1 MSTQR
6 TIPMSAAPQPRRA
19 ARRRVE
25 GRGPP
30 TSPRPPAE
38 HLPGIPAVAT
48 VGASGSCVRCE
59 TKLAEDILVT
69 RDGRGNPN
77 CLPCAG
83 LANLIVVPS
92 GDVALT
98 RRAQS
103 QSGRVAILIGW
114 SPRSKRWERRGTLVE
129 PRALVSAKAQCE
141 ADSEKRNVARQ
152 RASERRVIEDRE
164 YHAQFRA
171 AVLHLYPGC
180 PRAEATDIASHAC
193 EKHSGRVGRTA
204 DAKALED
211 EAVRLAVIAH
221 VRHLH
226 TNYDTVIDANRDKR
240 KSRSIVRGS
249 VQEVLAAWASGRA
262 APTTE

>member
-6 TIPMSAAPQPRRA
+6 KTPGRIAQQLKRMTGGRL
-19 ARRRVE
+19 E
-25 GRGPP
+25 GSGSPP
-30 TSPRPPAE
+30 SLRPPGE
-38 HLPGIPAVAT
+38 YLPGVLAVAS
-48 VGASGSCVRCE
+48 VGASGCCVQCA
-59 TKLAEDILVT
+59 TKLADDILVT
-69 RDGRGNPN
+69 RDGKGNPI
-77 CLPCAG
+77 CMPCAG
-83 LANLIVVPS
+83 LATLTLVAS

-103 QSGRVAILIGW
+103 QSGRVAVLICW

-129 PRALVSAKAQCE
+129 PWALAAAKAQCD
-141 ADSEKRNVARQ
+141 ADSEKRSISRQ
-152 RASERRVIEDRE
+152 RARDRRVIEDRD
-164 YHAQFRA
+164 YHAKFRS

-180 PRAEATDIASHAC
+180 PRAEAADIASHAC

-204 DAKALED
+204 NAKALED

-226 TNYDTVIDANRDKR
+226 TNYDTVIGASHDKR
-240 KSRSIVRGS
+240 KSRSIVRGTI
-249 VQEVLAAWASGRA
+249 QEILDAWASGRA